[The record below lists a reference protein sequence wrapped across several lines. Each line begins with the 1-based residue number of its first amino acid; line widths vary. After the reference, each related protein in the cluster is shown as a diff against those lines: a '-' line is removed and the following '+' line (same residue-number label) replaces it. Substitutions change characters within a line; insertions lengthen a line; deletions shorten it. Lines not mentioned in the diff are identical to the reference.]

1 MADLTKCMGMT
12 NRTFSFWL
20 SFSPLRIFVKRRLP
34 PHTESRSLPRTL
46 HSQLLQSKNVCQRMR
61 PPPRPV
67 CHVNSSVRDH
77 VNSGVKY
84 VRCSSSTTRTCWNCH
99 AVLSGNLSASAGH
112 EDALRPSIA
121 FFCQSCSMIQPLDED
136 LNHFQILGV
145 EEKFDVDIADLT
157 SRFRNLQRVLHPDKF
172 GNTSKMEQSF
182 SALQSSA
189 VNKAYKVLLK
199 PLSRGMYLLELHG
212 HSIEEGESGIDPAF
226 LMEVMEVNE
235 ELANTEDLAAVHRIG
250 KDNSVLPGK
259 AATSPTAT
267 AAEQSSCTGQRED
280 SPQQVTQQLSE
291 EEIFRQHVRL
301 S

>member
-1 MADLTKCMGMT
+1 MASLTKCWRMT

-20 SFSPLRIFVKRRLP
+20 SFSPLRIFVEERLP
-34 PHTESRSLPRTL
+34 PHTEIRSLPRTL
-46 HSQLLQSKNVCQRMR
+46 HSQLQSKNVCQRMR
-61 PPPRPV
+61 TPRPV
-67 CHVNSSVRDH
+67 SHMNSRAH

-99 AVLSGNLSASAGH
+99 AALLGDLSASAGH
-112 EDALRPSIA
+112 EDVLRPSVA

-172 GNTSKMEQSF
+172 GKTSKMEQSF

-212 HSIEEGESGIDPAF
+212 HSIEEGESSIDPAF

-235 ELANTEDLAAVHRIG
+235 ELANTDDLAAVHRIG
-250 KDNSVLPGK
+250 KDNSVRLDALLNELRRAFKHGNFPS
-259 AATSPTAT
+259 A
-267 AAEQSSCTGQRED
+267 RE
-280 SPQQVTQQLSE
+280 TLM
-291 EEIFRQHVRL
+291 RL
-301 S
+301 KYYANIDDKVKEKLGT